1 MGDRWSERDRL
12 VRGKGREKGEK
23 ERVSLGEGENNKGL
37 EMVEVE
43 VVATSVRLRSIVC
56 RCC

>member
-1 MGDRWSERDRL
+1 M
-12 VRGKGREKGEK
+12 
-23 ERVSLGEGENNKGL
+23 SLGEGENNKGL

-56 RCC
+56 RCLEIGSGTFGYWTLEKQQW